1 MILQIREIAWQAAG
15 QQGEGLESLGE
26 ILVSALNSF
35 GYYLY
40 GFRQFSSRI
49 KGGHTNYKLR
59 IAAKAIGTVNKQ
71 CDLLIALDKDT
82 MSSEALAMTEQGII
96 LADGILAQ
104 GYEGKARCFAIPF
117 TDIAKQYGSQQQK
130 NIAALGCTAV
140 VMELSEESLI
150 GILSEK
156 FSSKGTSVVNAN
168 LAVLKAGIEYIKK
181 EAPSLINSLALPELT
196 EKEKHLFLLGNEAMG
211 FGALSA
217 GAKFMAA
224 YPITPASEVMEYV
237 IKNIKQLGGQML
249 QVEDEIASCTMAIGA
264 AYGGARAF
272 TATSGPGLSLMA
284 EAIGLAAM
292 TETPLVV
299 INSQRGGPSTGLP
312 TKHEQSDVFA
322 AIYNTHGDSA
332 KIVLSP
338 STIEEAFYD
347 TFEAFNLAEEYQCPV
362 IVLADLQLS
371 LGKQTIPVPV
381 YDKMEI
387 RRGKIVGTDS
397 LPPIKAPEYFPR
409 YSLASTDGISS
420 RVIPGTPNGI
430 CLGTGLEH
438 DESGR
443 PTEAKVMRTRQTE
456 KRLQKMETFL
466 SKYENALAIDAPY
479 TEADVLLIG
488 MTSTRACIKETVD
501 TLRGEGIKA
510 NHVQVRLLSPFPAE
524 EIAPYLRQAKKIIVI
539 EHNATAQLANLLRM
553 HIEQCPHLENI
564 LQYDGDIMYSEQLL
578 KLCKEVL

>member
-1 MILQIREIAWQAAG
+1 MILQIREITWQAAG

-26 ILVSALNSF
+26 ILASALNSF

-59 IAAKAIGTVNKQ
+59 IAAKSIGTINKH

-82 MSSEALAMTEQGII
+82 MSNEALAMNEQGII
-96 LADGILAQ
+96 LADGILAE

-130 NIAALGCTAV
+130 NIAALGCTAAV
-140 VMELSEESLI
+140 IGLSEESLI
-150 GILSEK
+150 VTLGEK
-156 FSSKGTSVVNAN
+156 FSSKGPSVVNAN
-168 LAVLKAGIEYIKK
+168 LTVLKAGIEYIKK
-181 EAPSLINSLALPELT
+181 EAPSLVNVFALPELT
-196 EKEKHLFLLGNEAMG
+196 QREKHLFLLGNEAMG

-217 GAKFMAA
+217 GARFMAA

-237 IKNIKQLGGQML
+237 VKNIKQLGGQML

-272 TATSGPGLSLMA
+272 TATAGPGLSLMA

-312 TKHEQSDVFA
+312 TKNEQSDVFA

-371 LGKQTIPVPV
+371 LGKQTIPVPA
-381 YDKMEI
+381 YDKLEI
-387 RRGKIVGTDS
+387 RRGKIVDANS
-397 LPPIKAPEYFPR
+397 LPSIKAPEYFPR
-409 YSLASTDGISS
+409 YSLSETDGISS
-420 RVIPGTPNGI
+420 RVLPGTPNGI

-443 PTEAKVMRTRQTE
+443 PTEAKAMRIKQTE
-456 KRLQKMETFL
+456 KRLKKMKTFL
-466 SKYENALAIDAPY
+466 SKYKNALAIDAPY
-479 TEADVLLIG
+479 KEADVLLIG
-488 MTSTRACIKETVD
+488 MTATRACIEETVD
-501 TLRGEGIKA
+501 ILRTEGVKA
-510 NHVQVRLLSPFPAE
+510 NHVQVRLLAPFPTE
-524 EIAPYLRQAKKIIVI
+524 ELAPYLRQAKKIIVI
-539 EHNATAQLANLLRM
+539 EHNATAQLANLIRM

-564 LQYDGDIMYSEQLL
+564 LQYDGDIMYSDQLL
-578 KLCKEVL
+578 KSCKEVL